1 MLLFILVFLI
11 LYTQVFFSSTT
22 LADKSNLLWSSAES
36 ALPTTAM
43 PHLVPDITVAPPRHS
58 ASAQSSPSSAPIPAT
73 PSDASVQ
80 TSPPSSAAPIP
91 APPTSTDPPK
101 PAPPSSSLD
110 AIIDPDSGKYEYG
123 RPLFTQDFPSPPPVD
138 TSVMIFVMS
147 SRDNFSARQLIR
159 QTWAKGHSNV
169 YFLLGAACPLTPA
182 ECAPYRCG
190 RLTVAEINGGPLA
203 PVPSYSTDDEV
214 RKYQSEQVALDATL
228 LDEANMYKDVLLFAS
243 FPDSYRSLTQ
253 KLKASYEW
261 GILNTPAKFFVK
273 ADDDQYVRVRTLER
287 YLTGTYNPDRYQYIG
302 SIKRNTKAHRVGTN
316 GHIFSGN
323 IEIPAYKP
331 SHYPPWASGAF
342 GHVVTRPIALYVKE
356 HADSLLNY
364 SGEDVSL
371 AIWIDGS
378 PFRASVDYID
388 TKRFKTHGN
397 CMEFADIIIGHRLPH
412 EKIKNCYEKMDE
424 NDALVF
430 TPR

>member
-1 MLLFILVFLI
+1 MFCLLPLLTDVQLLASLVILTRSPIPDPLRPRLLSQLLTQLVTALPVCLLSAPPMPSLGARRGLMLLFILVCLI

-80 TSPPSSAAPIP
+80 TSPPSSAPSP

-123 RPLFTQDFPSPPPVD
+123 RPLFTQDFPSPPSVD

-190 RLTVAEINGGPLA
+190 RLTVAEINGGPSTA
-203 PVPSYSTDDEV
+203 VRWPQFRPS
-214 RKYQSEQVALDATL
+214 R
-228 LDEANMYKDVLLFAS
+228 
-243 FPDSYRSLTQ
+243 LT
-253 KLKASYEW
+253 
-261 GILNTPAKFFVK
+261 
-273 ADDDQYVRVRTLER
+273 
-287 YLTGTYNPDRYQYIG
+287 
-302 SIKRNTKAHRVGTN
+302 TK
-316 GHIFSGN
+316 
-323 IEIPAYKP
+323 
-331 SHYPPWASGAF
+331 
-342 GHVVTRPIALYVKE
+342 
-356 HADSLLNY
+356 
-364 SGEDVSL
+364 
-371 AIWIDGS
+371 
-378 PFRASVDYID
+378 
-388 TKRFKTHGN
+388 
-397 CMEFADIIIGHRLPH
+397 
-412 EKIKNCYEKMDE
+412 
-424 NDALVF
+424 
-430 TPR
+430 